1 MPVLTPIPKANL
13 LSLLDTKAQEVI
25 RYFIKKSLFSQPE
38 PLPEQA
44 PRAVQVPK
52 EHIEQWFVQALDV
65 TPIGAGSYPVDIY
78 NDDEGWAADIKM
90 LNAKL
95 DDDGN
100 LANLESGEA
109 SLGQKFEGA
118 GIDLDNLF
126 ANRQYEVIKEAW
138 LGTFAGKISQVKSDY
153 PTIND
158 IIYLFI
164 LRAGS
169 DFYLVGCS
177 VDTDLITNVSV
188 ARNTTNKSVYL
199 DEFIESK
206 YGSAKI
212 YKAKKRLE
220 LRLRSKTWVEEGLA
234 VLFKTDFSHNNIRL
248 YDQDLNEDFLQE
260 QFNRINS
267 VRIDI
272 I

>member
-1 MPVLTPIPKANL
+1 MSVLTPIPKARL
-13 LSLLDTKAQEVI
+13 LALLDPKAREVI

-52 EHIEQWFVQALDV
+52 EHVEQWFVQALDV
-65 TPIGAGSYPVDIY
+65 MPIGAGSYPVDIY
-78 NDDEGWAADIKM
+78 NSDEGWAADVKM
-90 LNAKL
+90 LNAGL
-95 DDDGN
+95 DSNGN
-100 LANLESGEA
+100 LKNSYSGEA

-126 ANRQYEVIKEAW
+126 ANKQFEVIKDAW
-138 LGTFAGKISQVKSDY
+138 LGIFAGKVSQVKADY
-153 PTIND
+153 PAINN

-169 DFYLVGCS
+169 DFYLVGCD
-177 VDTDLITNVSV
+177 VDTEFIAGVSV
-188 ARNTTNKSVYL
+188 ADNTTGKSVFL
-199 DEFIESK
+199 DNFIESK
-206 YGSAKI
+206 YGNAKI

-220 LRLRSKTWVEEGLA
+220 LRLRPKTWVKEGLA
-234 VLFKTDFSHNNIRL
+234 VMLKTDFSQNNIRL
-248 YDQDLNEDFLQE
+248 YDEDLDDKFLLE
-260 QFNRINS
+260 QFVRANS
-267 VRIDI
+267 IRIDI